1 MSDPLGLSIGTTNL
15 VAVRIDNRAD
25 QPVLRRSV
33 FTVPDGTVMSGFVER
48 VGDDVPLVAADGSSH
63 SADRLLVAA
72 LADLVEGSGP
82 ASSDVSIAVPAH
94 WGPATLR
101 TLRSALRGHPLFGAD
116 ATITRLVSDAK
127 ASLTALQSDLGLP
140 AQGVVT
146 LVDFGG
152 GATSI
157 TLADAGDAFEPID
170 ETTRHT
176 EFSGDLVDQALLS
189 HILAGLAGSGA
200 DDPLS
205 TAAVG
210 SLSRLRDECRNAKEQ
225 LSTHEATDVDVQLPD
240 HHLAVRVTRDELEAL
255 VAPKLDSVLVAIDDT
270 LQRNRFDWKDIAAL
284 VVAGG
289 GAGMPLIRRRLAER
303 SGMPVFATPQP
314 GLDAA
319 KGAALIGAYTSAA
332 EARTGLAPVTPADAP
347 TGLAPA
353 PQPAAESPGSSTF
366 RALAWSQDD
375 AADDPVPY
383 TGSGPYETPYD
394 SGPMRPAP
402 AQYVPPTDGPIDE
415 PRIWQRL
422 PGLVMGVAAAI
433 AVVAVGG
440 VAIALTSA
448 TGSTGV
454 TPAPQTAPV
463 PPSSAPAP
471 EPVAP
476 EAPPPPV
483 ETVTPTTA
491 PAYTPPAPVY
501 APPPAPAY
509 VPPPQPRLRDRII
522 ERIPII
528 NRFHEPEYTYGR

>member
-33 FTVPDGTVMSGFVER
+33 FTVPDGTLMSGFVER

-72 LADLVEGSGP
+72 LADLVEGSG
-82 ASSDVSIAVPAH
+82 ASPSDVTLAVPAH

-101 TLRSALRGHPLFGAD
+101 TLRSALRGHPVFGA
-116 ATITRLVSDAK
+116 AGGTTRLVSDAK
-127 ASLTALQSDLGLP
+127 ASLTALQIDLGIP
-140 AQGVVT
+140 TQGVVA

-152 GATSI
+152 GATGI

-189 HILAGLAGSGA
+189 HVLAGLPSGG
-200 DDPLS
+200 DDPTS

-210 SLSRLRDECRNAKEQ
+210 ALSLLREECRNAKER
-225 LSTHEATDVDVQLPD
+225 LSTHEATDVDVQLPN
-240 HHLAVRVTRDELEAL
+240 HHSAVRVTRDELEAL
-255 VAPKLDSVLVAIDDT
+255 VATPLEGVLAAIDDT
-270 LQRNRFDWKDIAAL
+270 LQRNRIGWKDVAAL
-284 VVAGG
+284 IVVGG
-289 GAGMPLIRRRLAER
+289 GAGMPLIRRRLAEH
-303 SGMPVFATPQP
+303 SGMPVFATAQP

-332 EARTGLAPVTPADAP
+332 EARTGLAPVIAADAP
-347 TGLAPA
+347 TGLAPV
-353 PQPAAESPGSSTF
+353 PPTETESPGTSTVG
-366 RALAWSQDD
+366 ALAWSQDD

-394 SGPMRPAP
+394 SGPMRPP
-402 AQYVPPTDGPIDE
+402 PVQYVAATTGPIDE

-422 PGLVMGVAAAI
+422 PGVVMGVAAAI

-454 TPAPQTAPV
+454 TEAPRTAPV
-463 PPSSAPAP
+463 PPPSAPPP
-471 EPVAP
+471 EPAAP

-483 ETVTPTTA
+483 ETVTLTNAPPPPPVTTE
-491 PAYTPPAPVY
+491 

-509 VPPPQPRLRDRII
+509 VPPPKPRLRDRII